1 MKLVSLPRRGY
12 VTTPTPLEF
21 LPAFSK
27 ALGQGVNIYI
37 KRDDLLPGAAG
48 GNKTRKLDFIMA
60 EALKNGVDAVIT
72 CGGIQSNHC
81 RLTLSW
87 AVKEGLDCHLV
98 LEERV
103 KGTHREDASG
113 NYLIYKLLGAASTTV
128 LTNGEDCT
136 DVMRKLADT
145 LRTQG
150 KNPMIVPSG
159 GSNALGSAGYAACA
173 LELFRQSYD
182 AGLSIDALFTPSC
195 SAGTQAGL
203 MAGMAAFQTGIPV
216 YGINVRRKNELQI
229 PMVRSLAGETAA
241 FIGSGPVPDEAC
253 INFDEYVGQGYSIPT
268 EGMIEAVKLLAH
280 TEGILLDP
288 VYSGKCMA
296 GMIDLV
302 RKGTFA
308 AGANIVFLHTGG
320 SPALYMY
327 SGIFQ

>member
-1 MKLVSLPRRGY
+1 MKLNSLPRRGY
-12 VTTPTPLEF
+12 VTAPTPLEF
-21 LPAFSK
+21 LPNFSK
-27 ALGQGVNIYI
+27 VLGKGVNIYI
-37 KRDDLLPGAAG
+37 KREDLLPGAAG

-60 EALKNGVDAVIT
+60 EALKNGADTIIT
-72 CGGIQSNHC
+72 CGAVQSNHC

-103 KGTHREDASG
+103 KGTYKEDATG
-113 NYLIYKLLGAASTTV
+113 NYLIYKLLGAASTTI
-128 LTNGEDCT
+128 LTNGENCV
-136 DVMRKLADT
+136 DVMRELADK
-145 LRTQG
+145 LRAQG
-150 KNPMIVPSG
+150 KTPLIVPSG

-182 AGLSIDALFTPSC
+182 ANISIDALFTPSC

-216 YGINVRRKNELQI
+216 YGINVNRKNELQI
-229 PMVRSLAGETAA
+229 PMVRALAGETSA
-241 FIGSGPVPDEAC
+241 FIGAGPVPDEAC
-253 INFDEYVGQGYSIPT
+253 INYDEYIGQGYSIPT

-296 GMIDLV
+296 GMIDLI
-302 RKGTFA
+302 RKGAFA
-308 AGANIVFLHTGG
+308 ANANVVFLHTGG
-320 SPALYMY
+320 LPALYVY
-327 SGIFQ
+327 SDIFQ